1 MPASL
6 NAVHLIGRLGRDP
19 EAFHIGQDTLARFN
33 IATDD
38 GYKSSDGQRVER
50 VTWHTVTAHGATAD
64 FCLKYLHKGELVYV
78 QGAYISRKY
87 QTKDGRDA
95 VSFYVAAS
103 RVVFLDR
110 REDDTGN
117 GGNRGGREQ
126 GRGGAYNDDWKY

>member
-50 VTWHTVTAHGATAD
+50 VTWHTVTAHGATAN

-78 QGAYISRKY
+78 QGGVHLSEVPDK
-87 QTKDGRDA
+87 
-95 VSFYVAAS
+95 
-103 RVVFLDR
+103 
-110 REDDTGN
+110 
-117 GGNRGGREQ
+117 GRERCRRM
-126 GRGGAYNDDWKY
+126 GRVSIARAVPRRLRTGSPESELS

>member
-19 EAFHIGQDTLARFN
+19 EAFHIGQDTLSRFN

-78 QGAYISRKY
+78 QGRYLSRKY
-87 QTKDGRDA
+87 QAKDGHDT
-95 VSFYVAAS
+95 VSWYVQAQ
-103 RVVFLDR
+103 RVQSLER
-110 REDDTGN
+110 HDDQQ
-117 GGNRGGREQ
+117 GGRSQ
-126 GRGGAYNDDWKY
+126 GQRQGGYDEY

>member
-1 MPASL
+1 MAASV
-6 NAVHLIGRLGRDP
+6 NVIYLIGRLGRDP

-38 GYKSSDGQRVER
+38 GYKSSDGQRGER

-87 QTKDGRDA
+87 RTKDGRDA
-95 VSFYVAAS
+95 VAWGVSAS
-103 RVVFLDR
+103 RVQFLDGSER
-110 REDDTGN
+110 GAQNRNCHDHQQ
-117 GGNRGGREQ
+117 GG
-126 GRGGAYNDDWKY
+126 YDDDWRN